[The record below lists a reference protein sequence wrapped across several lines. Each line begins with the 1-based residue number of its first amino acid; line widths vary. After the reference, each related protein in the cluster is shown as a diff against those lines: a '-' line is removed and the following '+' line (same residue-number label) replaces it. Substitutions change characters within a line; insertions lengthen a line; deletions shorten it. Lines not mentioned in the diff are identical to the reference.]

1 MAIDLQ
7 VRDRSAND
15 GKELVIHSRAR
26 DEKTSTER
34 TNMIALILTG
44 LAGIAIGIV
53 AMRLLQANS
62 APTAIQPT
70 DGAKPVS
77 LGAASGITADVSGP
91 VGAGGLLSKYSRTQ
105 LLLGSAGGI
114 MAIAI
119 AVLAFRGDGQDAT
132 AVASTPL
139 ASAAAPA
146 GSLDDVDTMIAK
158 LAERLKTDVTDGEGF
173 RMLGWSYVNTNRP
186 AEAVT
191 AYATA
196 VKLLPGRADVHAGYG
211 EAMVAVAKDVVTP
224 EAKMQFDEAVKI
236 DAKEPR
242 ARFFL
247 ALHKAQNGQERA
259 ALDEWIAL
267 SNASSADLPWQ
278 SDLQARATK
287 LAAKLGVDITGK
299 FKRVATAPSTPKD
312 AGPFMASGPDAATVA
327 AATKLPAA
335 DQRSMVDGMVE
346 GLAAKLQANPDNVDG
361 WIKLIRSRV
370 VLKDKAKAKD
380 DLGMARQAFASKP
393 DKLAQINSVAAELGL

>member
-1 MAIDLQ
+1 
-7 VRDRSAND
+7 
-15 GKELVIHSRAR
+15 
-26 DEKTSTER
+26 
-34 TNMIALILTG
+34 MIAFILTG

-53 AMRLLQANS
+53 AMRLLQANTS
-62 APTAIQPT
+62 LAEPNTAVGQLQSET
-70 DGAKPVS
+70 VSDKRDDGD
-77 LGAASGITADVSGP
+77 ADVTMASYGI
-91 VGAGGLLSKYSRTQ
+91 LSKYSRTQ

-119 AVLAFRGDGQDAT
+119 AVLAFRGDGQESA
-132 AVASTPL
+132 AIASTPTV
-139 ASAAAPA
+139 SAGAPA

-191 AYATA
+191 AYAMA

-211 EAMVAVAKDVVTP
+211 EAIVAVAKDVVTP
-224 EAKMQFDEAVKI
+224 EAKVQFDEAVKI
-236 DAKEPR
+236 DPKEPR

-247 ALHKAQNGQERA
+247 ALYKAQNGQERA

-278 SDLQARATK
+278 SDLQARAAK
-287 LAAKLGVDITGK
+287 LAAKLGVDISGK
-299 FKRVATAPSTPKD
+299 FKKIAAATPAPKD
-312 AGPFMASGPDAATVA
+312 AGPFMTSGPDAATVA
-327 AATKLPAA
+327 AAEKLPAA
-335 DQRSMVDGMVE
+335 DQRSMIDGMVE

-370 VLKDKAKAKD
+370 VLKDKTKAKD
-380 DLGMARQAFASKP
+380 DLGMAREAFASKP

>member
-1 MAIDLQ
+1 
-7 VRDRSAND
+7 
-15 GKELVIHSRAR
+15 
-26 DEKTSTER
+26 
-34 TNMIALILTG
+34 MIAFILTG

-62 APTAIQPT
+62 SPAEPNTAIGQPQSEAISGKID
-70 DGAKPVS
+70 DGD
-77 LGAASGITADVSGP
+77 ADVAIASNGI
-91 VGAGGLLSKYSRTQ
+91 LSKYSRTQ

-114 MAIAI
+114 MAVAI
-119 AVLAFRGDGQDAT
+119 AVMAFRGDGQDAT
-132 AVASTPL
+132 AVASTP
-139 ASAAAPA
+139 AVTSAAPA

-211 EAMVAVAKDVVTP
+211 EAMVVVAKDVVTP
-224 EAKMQFDEAVKI
+224 EAKAQFDEAVKI
-236 DAKEPR
+236 DSKEPR

-247 ALHKAQNGQERA
+247 ALHKSQNGLERE

-267 SNASSADLPWQ
+267 SNASAADLPWQ
-278 SDLQARATK
+278 ADLQARASK
-287 LAAKLGVDITGK
+287 VAAKLGIDITGK
-299 FKRVATAPSTPKD
+299 FKQVAAPPSVPKD
-312 AGPFMASGPDAATVA
+312 AGPFMTAGPDAATVA
-327 AATKLPAA
+327 SAQKLPAA
-335 DQRSMVDGMVE
+335 DQQSMINGMVD

-361 WIKLIRSRV
+361 WVKLIRSRV
-370 VLKDKAKAKD
+370 VLKDKARAKD
-380 DLGMARQAFASKP
+380 DLGMARKAFASKP
-393 DKLAQINSVAAELGL
+393 DKLAQINSLAAELGL

>member
-1 MAIDLQ
+1 
-7 VRDRSAND
+7 
-15 GKELVIHSRAR
+15 
-26 DEKTSTER
+26 
-34 TNMIALILTG
+34 MIAFILTG

-62 APTAIQPT
+62 SPAEPNTAIGQPQSEAISGKT
-70 DGAKPVS
+70 DGGV
-77 LGAASGITADVSGP
+77 ADVTIASNGI
-91 VGAGGLLSKYSRTQ
+91 LSKYSRTQ

-114 MAIAI
+114 MAVAI
-119 AVLAFRGDGQDAT
+119 AVMAFRGDGQDAT
-132 AVASTPL
+132 AVASTP
-139 ASAAAPA
+139 AVTSAAPA

-224 EAKMQFDEAVKI
+224 EAKAQFDEAVKI
-236 DAKEPR
+236 DPKEPR

-247 ALHKAQNGQERA
+247 ALHKSQNGLERE

-267 SNASSADLPWQ
+267 SNASAADLPWQ
-278 SDLQARATK
+278 ADLQARASK
-287 LAAKLGVDITGK
+287 VAAKLGIDITGK
-299 FKRVATAPSTPKD
+299 FKQVAAAPSVPKD
-312 AGPFMASGPDAATVA
+312 AGPFMTAGPDAATVA
-327 AATKLPAA
+327 AAQKLPAA
-335 DQRSMVDGMVE
+335 DQQSMINGMVD

-361 WIKLIRSRV
+361 WVKLIRSRV
-370 VLKDKAKAKD
+370 VLKDKARAKD
-380 DLGMARQAFASKP
+380 DLGMARKAFASKP
-393 DKLAQINSVAAELGL
+393 DKLAQINSLAAELGL

>member
-7 VRDRSAND
+7 VRDRSTNN
-15 GKELVIHSRAR
+15 GKHLVIHSRAR
-26 DEKTSTER
+26 DGKTSTER
-34 TNMIALILTG
+34 TNMIAFILTG

-53 AMRLLQANS
+53 GMRLLQANS
-62 APTAIQPT
+62 SPTEPLATNEQPQAMLASAEQGHADAT
-70 DGAKPVS
+70 V
-77 LGAASGITADVSGP
+77 AANGI
-91 VGAGGLLSKYSRTQ
+91 LSKYSRTQ
-105 LLLGSAGGI
+105 FLLGSAGGI

-119 AVLAFRGDGQDAT
+119 AVMAFRGNGQDAT
-132 AVASTPL
+132 TVASTPAM
-139 ASAAAPA
+139 ASTAPA

-224 EAKMQFDEAVKI
+224 EAKAQFDEAVKI

-287 LAAKLGVDITGK
+287 LAAKLGVYIKGK
-299 FKRVATAPSTPKD
+299 FQKVATAPAAPKD
-312 AGPFMASGPDAATVA
+312 AGPFMTTGPDAAAVA
-327 AATKLPAA
+327 AAEKLPAA
-335 DQRSMVDGMVE
+335 DQRSMIDGMVE

-361 WIKLIRSRV
+361 WVKLIRSRV
-370 VLKDKAKAKD
+370 VLKDKARAKD
-380 DLGMARQAFASKP
+380 DLGMARKAFASKP
-393 DKLAQINSVAAELGL
+393 DKLAQINSLAAELGL

>member
-1 MAIDLQ
+1 
-7 VRDRSAND
+7 
-15 GKELVIHSRAR
+15 
-26 DEKTSTER
+26 
-34 TNMIALILTG
+34 MIALILTG

-62 APTAIQPT
+62 APTPLQPT
-70 DGAKPVS
+70 DGAEPAS
-77 LGAASGITADVSGP
+77 LGTVSGSDADAP
-91 VGAGGLLSKYSRTQ
+91 GPSGSGGLLSKYSRTQ

-139 ASAAAPA
+139 ASVAAPA

-186 AEAVT
+186 AEAVA

-196 VKLLPGRADVHAGYG
+196 VKLLPDRADVHAGYG

-224 EAKMQFDEAVKI
+224 EAKAQFDEAVKI
-236 DAKEPR
+236 DPKEPR

-278 SDLQARATK
+278 SDLQARAKK
-287 LAAKLGVDITGK
+287 LAATLGVDITGK
-299 FKRVATAPSTPKD
+299 FKQIATASSAPKD

-327 AATKLPAA
+327 AAAKLPAA
-335 DQRSMVDGMVE
+335 DQRSMIDGMVE